1 MPLVD
6 GDIVDIEIDS
16 LGKLSNPVK
25 QL

>member
-1 MPLVD
+1 MPLAN